1 MGSWLDKL
9 EGAKTYLV
17 AMVVAAAAAGNGL
30 GLWML
35 PDWANNDTLLY
46 MWSVVMM
53 FMRLITGG
61 PAVVSLVGKKG

>member
-1 MGSWLDKL
+1 MGGFLDKL

-17 AMVVAAAAAGNGL
+17 ALVVAAAAAGSQMGV
-30 GLWML
+30 WTL

-53 FMRLITGG
+53 FMRLISGG
-61 PAVVSLVGKKG
+61 PAVVSLVGKK